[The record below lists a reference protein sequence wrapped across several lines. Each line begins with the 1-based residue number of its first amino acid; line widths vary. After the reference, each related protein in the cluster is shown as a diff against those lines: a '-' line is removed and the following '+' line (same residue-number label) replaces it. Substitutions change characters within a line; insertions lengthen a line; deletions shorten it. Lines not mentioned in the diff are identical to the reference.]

1 MNEARFCRLWARC
14 VAGAERGADHN
25 RDHNPGSHP
34 GRNHGRHPGRDIE
47 RGGDRNLGCDT
58 DRDAG
63 RNPSQNSGRGAGRNP
78 DHNPGRDADSNPGK
92 NFGGDAGRNL
102 DDGPGRDADYG
113 AALFARLDAYY
124 REPHRHYH
132 NGGHIDDCLARL
144 DLAYAQADGG
154 VDDADA
160 VELALWFHDVIYQLG
175 APDNEQRSAEWFAAQ
190 AAGHLPADFIDR
202 VAGYILDTTHRGAPA
217 APGAKWVVDAD
228 LSGIGMDG
236 ESFGRDGDK
245 IRREF
250 AHLSD
255 AEFARGQAGFLRGLL
270 ARERIY
276 YTDFFRDLCEARAR
290 RNIESVLA
298 GHAGAGAESP
308 SPPPKSPSPPPP
320 KSP

>member
-14 VAGAERGADHN
+14 VAGAEGGADHN
-25 RDHNPGSHP
+25 RDRNPGRHSGRDIDHNPGQ
-34 GRNHGRHPGRDIE
+34 NPGRDIE

-58 DRDAG
+58 GRDAG
-63 RNPSQNSGRGAGRNP
+63 RNPDQNSGRGAGRNP
-78 DHNPGRDADSNPGK
+78 GQNPGSDADRNPSQNSDRGADRNPGQNPGRDAE
-92 NFGGDAGRNL
+92 
-102 DDGPGRDADYG
+102 YG
-113 AALFARLDAYY
+113 VALFARLDAYY

-202 VAGYILDTTHRGAPA
+202 VAGYILDTTHREAPA

-298 GHAGAGAESP
+298 GHAGAESP
-308 SPPPKSPSPPPP
+308 LP
-320 KSP
+320 

>member
-14 VAGAERGADHN
+14 VAGAEGGADHN
-25 RDHNPGSHP
+25 RDRNP
-34 GRNHGRHPGRDIE
+34 GRHPGRGTDRKPGHHPGRDI
-47 RGGDRNLGCDT
+47 

-63 RNPSQNSGRGAGRNP
+63 RNPDQNSDRGADRNPSQNSGRGAGRNP

-92 NFGGDAGRNL
+92 NSGRDADRNPSQNLGRN
-102 DDGPGRDADYG
+102 ADYG

-144 DLAYAQADGG
+144 DLAYAQVDGG

-202 VAGYILDTTHRGAPA
+202 VAGYILDTTHREAPA

-298 GHAGAGAESP
+298 RHAGAGAESP
-308 SPPPKSPSPPPP
+308 PPPKSP
-320 KSP
+320 

>member
-14 VAGAERGADHN
+14 VAGAEGGADHN
-25 RDHNPGSHP
+25 RDRNPGRHP
-34 GRNHGRHPGRDIE
+34 GRDPGCHPGRDIE

-58 DRDAG
+58 GRGAGRNLGQNPDRDAG
-63 RNPSQNSGRGAGRNP
+63 RNSDQNPGRGAGRNL
-78 DHNPGRDADSNPGK
+78 DQNSGHDADRNP
-92 NFGGDAGRNL
+92 DRN
-102 DDGPGRDADYG
+102 ADYG

-144 DLAYAQADGG
+144 DLAYAQVDGG

-190 AAGHLPADFIDR
+190 AAGHLPVDFIDR
-202 VAGYILDTTHRGAPA
+202 VAGYILDTTHREAPA

-290 RNIESVLA
+290 RNIQSVLA
-298 GHAGAGAESP
+298 GHAGAE
-308 SPPPKSPSPPPP
+308 SPPPP
-320 KSP
+320 PRKLP

>member
-14 VAGAERGADHN
+14 VAGAERGRGADHN
-25 RDHNPGSHP
+25 FDHNPGQNP
-34 GRNHGRHPGRDIE
+34 GRDIERGGDRNLGCDTGRDAGRNPGRHPGRDIE

-58 DRDAG
+58 GRGAG
-63 RNPSQNSGRGAGRNP
+63 RNLGQNPDRGAGRNP
-78 DHNPGRDADSNPGK
+78 DQNSGRDADQNS
-92 NFGGDAGRNL
+92 D
-102 DDGPGRDADYG
+102 RDADRNPGRNAEYG

-202 VAGYILDTTHRGAPA
+202 VAGYILDTTHREAPA

-298 GHAGAGAESP
+298 GHAGAESP
-308 SPPPKSPSPPPP
+308 LP
-320 KSP
+320 

>member
-14 VAGAERGADHN
+14 VAGAEGGRGADHN
-25 RDHNPGSHP
+25 LDHNPGQNPGHDI

-63 RNPSQNSGRGAGRNP
+63 RNLDQ
-78 DHNPGRDADSNPGK
+78 NPGRDADRNPG
-92 NFGGDAGRNL
+92 RN
-102 DDGPGRDADYG
+102 AEYG

-144 DLAYAQADGG
+144 DLAYAQVDGG

-202 VAGYILDTTHRGAPA
+202 VAGYILDTTHREAPA

-255 AEFARGQAGFLRGLL
+255 AEFARGQAGFLRDLL

-290 RNIESVLA
+290 RNIQSVLA
-298 GHAGAGAESP
+298 GHAGAESP
-308 SPPPKSPSPPPP
+308 SP
-320 KSP
+320 

>member
-14 VAGAERGADHN
+14 VAGAEGGADHN
-25 RDHNPGSHP
+25 RDRNPGRHP
-34 GRNHGRHPGRDIE
+34 GRDPGCHPGRDIE

-58 DRDAG
+58 GRGAGRNLGQNPDRDAG
-63 RNPSQNSGRGAGRNP
+63 RNSDQNPGRGAGRNL
-78 DHNPGRDADSNPGK
+78 DQNSGHDADRNP
-92 NFGGDAGRNL
+92 DRN
-102 DDGPGRDADYG
+102 ADYG

-144 DLAYAQADGG
+144 DLAYAQVDGG

-190 AAGHLPADFIDR
+190 AAGHLPVDFIDR
-202 VAGYILDTTHRGAPA
+202 VAGYILDTTHREAPA

-308 SPPPKSPSPPPP
+308 PPPP